1 MGDVTTYL
9 GPKGYTIYK
18 DYLSIEEQQF
28 IRTELNVKAFVPKSI
43 SKIEPFPVYR
53 ESQKKFY
60 IPRFFGESIYGE
72 ADEIRIPEPKKLIYH
87 SKEHY
92 AIIKKMLLTFIRN
105 IWEMVVDYW
114 KFHVGGGKL
123 LWA

>member
-9 GPKGYTIYK
+9 CPKGYTIYK

-53 ESQKKFY
+53 
-60 IPRFFGESIYGE
+60 
-72 ADEIRIPEPKKLIYH
+72 
-87 SKEHY
+87 
-92 AIIKKMLLTFIRN
+92 
-105 IWEMVVDYW
+105 
-114 KFHVGGGKL
+114 
-123 LWA
+123 